1 MDRYKE
7 IDFMKCIEIIFV
19 VVHLPIHSEL
29 NRIIYSFLQQIFWRS
44 L

>member
-29 NRIIYSFLQQIFWRS
+29 NEKPNPPAMLG
-44 L
+44 